1 MAASFKSY
9 AAFKQEVAGIF
20 AETER
25 VRQENAALSGN
36 LKAAVVQAD
45 EARAAIGQL
54 EKELRAEQKARAEAD
69 KAIAQLREQLR
80 AVARA
85 VSAAGLNVE
94 KMSGTTEPTAAG
106 KR

>member
-1 MAASFKSY
+1 MDEKISGSLKSY
-9 AAFKQEVAGIF
+9 AAFKQEVAAIF

-25 VRQENAALSGN
+25 VRQENASLASN
-36 LKAAVVQAD
+36 LKLAVEQAD
-45 EARAAIGQL
+45 ATRAAMARL
-54 EKELRAEQKARAEAD
+54 EQDLRAERKTSAELE
-69 KAIAQLREQLR
+69 KTVAQLREQLR

-94 KMSGTTEPTAAG
+94 KLSESST